1 MGAEKIL
8 IGHSSKVN
16 DIVGLQKI
24 EEIDKQF
31 LIKKN
36 YLWGCKKEP
45 IYYRNRKKPEIIIE
59 IEKIIR
65 YVGVFINLCLLKS
78 QTHLFNTLTR

>member
-24 EEIDKQF
+24 QEIDKQF
-31 LIKKN
+31 LIKKII
-36 YLWGCKKEP
+36 YEVAKKSP
-45 IYYRNRKKPEIIIE
+45 YTIE
-59 IEKIIR
+59 TEKS
-65 YVGVFINLCLLKS
+65 LKS
-78 QTHLFNTLTR
+78 